1 MKTEKVRLGI
11 IGLGGI
17 GIQHYRNA
25 TKNLKAKASVTAV
38 CDKNPKRFDEIENG
52 ILRFSSSKELIR
64 SKDVDGVIIS
74 TPHYSHSTIG
84 SEALE
89 SGLHVLVEK
98 PVSVHK
104 IECEK
109 LIQAYKQRAQE
120 NLVFAAMFNQRTD
133 PMYLHIRDML
143 KKGELGELRRM
154 NWIITD
160 WFRTEHYYKSGGW
173 RATWKG
179 EGGGILLNQCPHQL
193 DLIWWLFGSPSKVWA
208 ECRFGQ
214 WHDIEVE
221 DDVTAL
227 LTFPNGATL
236 CFNTTTGET
245 PGTNRLEIV
254 GDHGTLVAD
263 KTGLYFNKNQVP
275 ISVFNLTSKELF
287 SKPPTDFNTFN
298 IERTGD
304 QHSQVL
310 ENFCDAI
317 LNNTSLIAPAYE
329 GIHSVELA
337 NSMLLSTFM
346 KQTITL
352 PLDGKIYWDYLQKRI
367 AGSRFSESNNQN

>member
-1 MKTEKVRLGI
+1 M
-11 IGLGGI
+11 
-17 GIQHYRNA
+17 
-25 TKNLKAKASVTAV
+25 
-38 CDKNPKRFDEIENG
+38 
-52 ILRFSSSKELIR
+52 
-64 SKDVDGVIIS
+64 
-74 TPHYSHSTIG
+74 
-84 SEALE
+84 
-89 SGLHVLVEK
+89 
-98 PVSVHK
+98 
-104 IECEK
+104 
-109 LIQAYKQRAQE
+109 
-120 NLVFAAMFNQRTD
+120 
-133 PMYLHIRDML
+133 
-143 KKGELGELRRM
+143 
-154 NWIITD
+154 
-160 WFRTEHYYKSGGW
+160 
-173 RATWKG
+173 
-179 EGGGILLNQCPHQL
+179 
-193 DLIWWLFGSPSKVWA
+193 
-208 ECRFGQ
+208 
-214 WHDIEVE
+214 E